1 MSNLKDAKDA
11 YIQKLK
17 LQLDE
22 WSADLDTMEAK
33 ARQADAQFREKFH
46 AKAEELRYQ
55 KTLARGRI
63 NALQESADDAW
74 EELRNG
80 SENIW
85 ATVRQ
90 TFADAKEKFD
100 RSL

>member
-1 MSNLKDAKDA
+1 MSLKEAKDA
-11 YIQKLK
+11 YIGKLK

-22 WSADLDTMEAK
+22 WSADLDAMEAK
-33 ARQADAQFREKFH
+33 ARQADAGFKEKFN

-55 KTLARGRI
+55 KTLAQGRI
-63 NALQESADDAW
+63 NALHEAADDAW

-85 ATVRQ
+85 STVRQ
-90 TFADAKEKFD
+90 TFADAKAKFD
-100 RSL
+100 NK